1 MFEALQRHGFD
12 LYLILDKIG
21 VYKKHALVL
30 VNYGEESGNKIK
42 KLSEEISKSVEKKFG
57 IILEEEV
64 NII

>member
-1 MFEALQRHGFD
+1 M
-12 LYLILDKIG
+12 DKIG

-42 KLSEEISKSVEKKFG
+42 KLSEEISKSVEKKIG
-57 IILEEEV
+57 KRQEEEV